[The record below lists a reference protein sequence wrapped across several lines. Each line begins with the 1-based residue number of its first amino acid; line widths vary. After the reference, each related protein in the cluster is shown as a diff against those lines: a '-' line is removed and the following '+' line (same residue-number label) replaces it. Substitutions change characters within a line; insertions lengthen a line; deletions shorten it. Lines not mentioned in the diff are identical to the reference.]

1 MTIRESEAQWQGSL
15 REGSG
20 RLRLGSGVFEGAY
33 SFPSRFENGPG
44 TNPEELIA
52 AAHAGCFTMALASV
66 LGAAG
71 HVPQRIRTV
80 AKVHLGATAAG
91 PTITRIELETEG
103 AGGRP
108 RRRGVPGARRGGED
122 GLPGVARAGRR
133 REHHPQGHLDR
144 GRRMTTDG
152 GEIMEADKQSAETA
166 EIMRRFNDVF
176 QRHDPSGLDDLV
188 AEDCVIEN
196 TVPAPDGARYVG
208 REACLGLWRGIA
220 TAPGTS
226 LISKRPLPPAIAR
239 RSAGAT
245 AGAKDNPCAASI

>member
-15 REGSG
+15 REGTG

-52 AAHAGCFTMALASV
+52 AAHAGCFSMALASV

-103 AGGRP
+103 QVAGLAEAKFSEHAEAAKTGCLVSR
-108 RRRGVPGARRGGED
+108 A
-122 GLPGVARAGRR
+122 LAGVANITLKASLV
-133 REHHPQGHLDR
+133 E
-144 GRRMTTDG
+144 
-152 GEIMEADKQSAETA
+152 
-166 EIMRRFNDVF
+166 DV
-176 QRHDPSGLDDLV
+176 
-188 AEDCVIEN
+188 A
-196 TVPAPDGARYVG
+196 
-208 REACLGLWRGIA
+208 
-220 TAPGTS
+220 
-226 LISKRPLPPAIAR
+226 
-239 RSAGAT
+239 
-245 AGAKDNPCAASI
+245 